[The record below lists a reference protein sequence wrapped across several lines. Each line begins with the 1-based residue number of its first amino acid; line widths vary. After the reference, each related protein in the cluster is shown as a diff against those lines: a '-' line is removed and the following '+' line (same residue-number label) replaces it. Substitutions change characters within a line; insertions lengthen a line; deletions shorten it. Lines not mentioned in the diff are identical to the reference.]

1 MIFIKKNAKKIFVNI
16 SNLYSNQNIS
26 LILIYFQFLIIF
38 LNKFFKI
45 ISFLIKI
52 LYNKPLKTSKNKKII
67 IKPNISKKFFLNQN
81 KKKKSISMSLRN
93 KIENFIKSFSS
104 QYPEDSNEYNLFFEL
119 YDQRYNIY

>member
-1 MIFIKKNAKKIFVNI
+1 MQKRLLLNI

-52 LYNKPLKTSKNKKII
+52 LYNKPLINLKKQKNYNQAKYFKKILSQ
-67 IKPNISKKFFLNQN
+67 SK
-81 KKKKSISMSLRN
+81 
-93 KIENFIKSFSS
+93 
-104 QYPEDSNEYNLFFEL
+104 
-119 YDQRYNIY
+119 